1 LKFLFSNDYY
11 IFLIFVSFVIFIYR
25 KLQVE
30 QNGKFFL
37 HFVDLSHVQEKFV
50 KIFEFLNVKERE
62 NFLYKIIFLN
72 VLTIFFITELLRI
85 K

>member
-1 LKFLFSNDYY
+1 MKFLFSNDYY

-62 NFLYKIIFLN
+62 NFLYKIIF
-72 VLTIFFITELLRI
+72 
-85 K
+85 